1 MTKLAREPYGPK
13 GDPYRH
19 LCLTELRAGLAAL
32 PPEPDAERGRVACI
46 VRRLADGGRETLG
59 ATELSVELGVPGDGW
74 SRRPPRDP
82 EAQIAVMRNA
92 VARLIA
98 NGQDLSLFGDNFFVD
113 FDISAA
119 NLPPGSR
126 LRVGAALVEVTPQ
139 PHNGCAKF
147 HERFGDDA
155 LRFVQAPATRH
166 RNLRGIFWKVLEG
179 GRVRTGDPIAVMTR
193 PDERGAGG

>member
-1 MTKLAREPYGPK
+1 MTQLAREPYGPK
-13 GDPYRH
+13 GDPDRH
-19 LCLTELRAGLAAL
+19 LSLAELRAGLEAL
-32 PPEPDAERGRVACI
+32 PPEPDAERGGVAGI
-46 VRRLADGGRETLG
+46 VRRLADGSRETLS

-82 EAQIAVMRNA
+82 ESQIAVMRNA

-98 NGQDLSLFGDNFFVD
+98 NGQDLALFGDNFFVD
-113 FDISAA
+113 FDITAA

-126 LRVGAALVEVTPQ
+126 LRVGAALVEVTAK

-155 LRFVQAPATRH
+155 LRFVQAPATR
-166 RNLRGIFWKVLEG
+166 RCNLRGIFWKVIEG
-179 GRVRTGDPIAVMTR
+179 GMVRTGDVIALVNR
-193 PDERGAGG
+193 A

>member
-13 GDPYRH
+13 GDPERH
-19 LCLTELRAGLAAL
+19 LCLAELRAGLAAL
-32 PPEPDAERGRVACI
+32 PPEPDTERGRVARI
-46 VRRLADGGRETLG
+46 VRRLADGSRETLG
-59 ATELSVELGVPGDGW
+59 ATELSVALGVPGDGW

-82 EAQIAVMRNA
+82 ESQIAVMRHA

-113 FDISAA
+113 FDVSAA

-126 LRVGAALVEVTPQ
+126 LRVGAALVEVTPK

-147 HERFGDDA
+147 HARFGDDA

-166 RNLRGIFWKVLEG
+166 LNLRGIFWKVIEG
-179 GRVRTGDPIAVMTR
+179 GIVRPGDAIVVLAR
-193 PDERGAGG
+193 P